1 MNSKKKRLDSITFWG
16 VVLIIV
22 AIILIC
28 AMEFFKL
35 PHVLEWYKQYEY
47 VFEGLQEKITNIDN
61 KFGILVIILFLF
73 FMKSVIPFPLY
84 PISFVCVLTSVVFNT
99 YLSLL
104 INLFGLVILFYTK
117 YLWGKKLSSGIIGHL
132 LPKNQRLWNLISKDD
147 NGNPWLLVVF
157 RLIPTFPINSIS
169 SIYGS
174 LEFNRVKYL
183 LLSIAGFLPKLISY
197 TIIGR
202 NAFEPMSQ
210 AFILPIVILLLFTGI
225 SMIGINEL
233 ADLINGKINGNE
245 DANNENENI

>member
-1 MNSKKKRLDSITFWG
+1 M
-16 VVLIIV
+16 
-22 AIILIC
+22 
-28 AMEFFKL
+28 
-35 PHVLEWYKQYEY
+35 
-47 VFEGLQEKITNIDN
+47 
-61 KFGILVIILFLF
+61 
-73 FMKSVIPFPLY
+73 
-84 PISFVCVLTSVVFNT
+84 
-99 YLSLL
+99 
-104 INLFGLVILFYTK
+104 
-117 YLWGKKLSSGIIGHL
+117 
-132 LPKNQRLWNLISKDD
+132 ISKDD

-210 AFILPIVILLLFTGI
+210 AFILPIVVLLMFTGI

-233 ADLINGKINGNE
+233 AELINKKINSSE
-245 DANNENENI
+245 IANNDIEKV